1 MSRLDEL
8 IKELCPNGVEYKKL
22 GELGTLYNG
31 LTGKN
36 KNDFIEG
43 NQKYITY
50 VNVFNNISID
60 IETQDK
66 VKIDRNEKQ
75 NKVEYGDVIFTASS
89 ENIEDVGMTSV
100 LTNLIEEDLY
110 LNSFCF
116 GLRFST
122 DIMLPSFSKYLFR
135 SENLR
140 KQIRKTA
147 NGVTRYNISKEK
159 IKEILVPILPL
170 KIQEEIVRILDD
182 YTKSVK
188 ELKEKLNAELITRK
202 KQYSWYRD
210 YLLKFENKIK
220 IVKLGELFEFKNGI
234 NKEKSSFGKGT
245 PIINYVNVY
254 KKNKIYFEDLQGLV
268 EATDDELIRY
278 KVKRGDVF
286 FTRTSETIEEIG
298 FTSVLLE
305 DIENCVFS
313 GFLLRARPLT
323 DLLLPEYCAY
333 CFSTSSMR
341 NAIIRKSTYTTRALI
356 NGTSLSQIEIPLPPL
371 EVQKRIVEVLDNF
384 EKTCKELNIELSSE
398 IEIKEKEYEFVR
410 NYLLTFEEKS
420 RQAILACELASLRSK
435 QQAQNLIKILQ
446 YVYGYVE
453 VRLGDI
459 ASIVRGNGL
468 QKRDFTEE
476 GVGCIHYGQIYTKYG
491 MVAEKTISFVEESLA
506 EKLRKV
512 EKGDIIFAVT
522 SENIEDLCKCV
533 VWLGE
538 DEIVTGGHTAILK
551 HNQNSKFLAY
561 YFQTEAFHSQKRK
574 LATGTKV
581 MDITA
586 TKLEEILIS
595 LPPLEEQQRIVDILD
610 RFDKLCNDI
619 SEGLPAEIEARQK
632 QYEYYREK
640 LLSFKKI

>member
-8 IKELCPNGVEYKKL
+8 IKELCPNGVEYKKTKDIVQ
-22 GELGTLYNG
+22 EKFWIMPETPN
-31 LTGKN
+31 
-36 KNDFIEG
+36 FIEEG
-43 NQKYITY
+43 IPYITSKNIKNGFIDFKDVKY
-50 VNVFNNISID
+50 VSVDDYNRISNNRKIKKDDMLITMIGTIGEVAIVEDEID
-60 IETQDK
+60 FYGQNLYLLRMNNEIILNKYYYYYITLN
-66 VKIDRNEKQ
+66 KIKRTLVEKRN
-75 NKVEYGDVIFTASS
+75 TSS
-89 ENIEDVGMTSV
+89 QGYIKAGNIE
-100 LTNLIEEDLY
+100 NLLI
-110 LNSFCF
+110 
-116 GLRFST
+116 
-122 DIMLPSFSKYLFR
+122 P
-135 SENLR
+135 
-140 KQIRKTA
+140 
-147 NGVTRYNISKEK
+147 
-159 IKEILVPILPL
+159 VPPL
-170 KIQEEIVRILDD
+170 EVQEEIVRILDD
-182 YTKSVK
+182 YTKSVE

-420 RQAILACELASLRSK
+420 RQAILACELASLRACVASSK
-435 QQAQNLIKILQ
+435 PKI
-446 YVYGYVE
+446 
-453 VRLGDI
+453 
-459 ASIVRGNGL
+459 
-468 QKRDFTEE
+468 
-476 GVGCIHYGQIYTKYG
+476 
-491 MVAEKTISFVEESLA
+491 
-506 EKLRKV
+506 
-512 EKGDIIFAVT
+512 
-522 SENIEDLCKCV
+522 
-533 VWLGE
+533 
-538 DEIVTGGHTAILK
+538 
-551 HNQNSKFLAY
+551 
-561 YFQTEAFHSQKRK
+561 
-574 LATGTKV
+574 
-581 MDITA
+581 
-586 TKLEEILIS
+586 
-595 LPPLEEQQRIVDILD
+595 
-610 RFDKLCNDI
+610 
-619 SEGLPAEIEARQK
+619 
-632 QYEYYREK
+632 
-640 LLSFKKI
+640 